1 MSDFPD
7 DQTRLLNFLLENG
20 PPLERAYYS
29 AIGRAVVMW
38 SSIECGFDIEIW
50 TVYHTLEGYTLAP
63 RPPRALGT
71 KIDFWE
77 NCFRK
82 LEPLAEW
89 REVALELAADLRNL
103 SSGRRALLHTDWS
116 NVIFADREEA
126 IEGVSFKATKD
137 GHELHRRQMTLLDL
151 NAFAADCEALNL
163 RLLALSSSIQ
173 HLTRDRPA
181 PLTLK

>member
-38 SSIECGFDIEIW
+38 SS
-50 TVYHTLEGYTLAP
+50 V
-63 RPPRALGT
+63 
-71 KIDFWE
+71 
-77 NCFRK
+77 
-82 LEPLAEW
+82 
-89 REVALELAADLRNL
+89 
-103 SSGRRALLHTDWS
+103 